1 MSRFQP
7 SRFVYLGLS
16 FLIFTLDQWTKWMV
30 AHRLTLY
37 ESVVVI
43 PGFFNLTY
51 IHNRGVIFG
60 LFSDVTNPF
69 LQTLILV
76 LSVLSFILIA
86 IFFFFIHHESRW
98 ASIGFAFVLGGAL
111 GNTWDRVTQGY
122 VIDFLDFYYGPYHW
136 PSFNIADAAISIGV
150 GMLILHMLGAQWHAG
165 RVQSSEEDRNQF
177 PEPGKEVAGS

>member
-1 MSRFQP
+1 MTRTGP
-7 SRFVYLGLS
+7 SRLAYLGLS
-16 FLIFTLDQWTKWMV
+16 LLIFATDQLTKWII
-30 AHRLTLY
+30 ARHLTLY
-37 ESVVVI
+37 ESVQVI

-60 LFSDVTNPF
+60 LFSDISNPF
-69 LQTLILV
+69 LQSLILI
-76 LSVLSFILIA
+76 LSMISFILIA
-86 IFFFFIHHESRW
+86 IFFFFIRHESVW

-150 GMLILHMLGAQWHAG
+150 GMLILHMLGAQWHP
-165 RVQSSEEDRNQF
+165 SEHKADSGMMENQT
-177 PEPGKEVAGS
+177 ES